1 MSQDSTQGLAPA
13 ANLATRPIEQ
23 EFHPGWTIT
32 IREHQP
38 IELSDHTQPAYSAL
52 AKLVCSMPRSSQD
65 EGLQTTAGRPDESAL
80 P

>member
-38 IELSDHTQPAYSAL
+38 IELSDHTHICAGSPSTSK
-52 AKLVCSMPRSSQD
+52 KLVKRRHWASSCAPARSAS
-65 EGLQTTAGRPDESAL
+65 TSSC
-80 P
+80 